1 MPSIFVEGHYPV
13 TSRCPFCG
21 GNPKVKGRKQKQ
33 VVCRACGATGPRLP
47 FLLDAIT
54 AWNNRE
60 ELVVDGAK
68 TKA

>member
-1 MPSIFVEGHYPV
+1 MNIIIDGHCYGV
-13 TSRCPFCG
+13 SECPFCKG
-21 GNPKVKGRKQKQ
+21 KPKVKGRKRKW
-33 VVCRACGATGPRLP
+33 VECKACGATGPRLP
-47 FLLDAIT
+47 FVSDAIT